1 MNGQLNTYRQIDTT
15 GKSQIDL
22 ILQVYTGA
30 LQAFASGH
38 ECYEKQDFR
47 NGYEH
52 LEKARK
58 FIVHLYTTLDFEQGG
73 EVADNLGKLYAFVM
87 NEIDLIQ
94 ATKDL
99 KHLDSCITVLQNL
112 KQGWEDLKG
121 QTKQQKPTAAVSSGS
136 FAASA

>member
-1 MNGQLNTYRQIDTT
+1 MNGQLNTYRQVDTS

-30 LQAFASGH
+30 VQAFAAGRQHYAAQDNQKGH
-38 ECYEKQDFR
+38 EQ
-47 NGYEH
+47 

-87 NEIDLIQ
+87 SQIDMIQ

-99 KHLDSCITVLQNL
+99 KVLDSCMTVLQNL
-112 KQGWEDLKG
+112 RQGWEDLK
-121 QTKQQKPTAAVSSGS
+121 QQSKLQKPAIAVSSGP